1 MLLEVPT
8 ADGAVTSSGR
18 EALSCRGRTV
28 QPAEPPTPDSEGLV
42 AAAAAAS
49 VPSDSS
55 SSLTEGPGLL
65 LLWLCGS
72 ERPRLSGWDDLVSGS
87 WWSERSLSECERH
100 SLLCLCLLK
109 GTEGGC

>member
-1 MLLEVPT
+1 M
-8 ADGAVTSSGR
+8 
-18 EALSCRGRTV
+18 
-28 QPAEPPTPDSEGLV
+28 V

-65 LLWLCGS
+65 LLWLWGS
-72 ERPRLSGWDDLVSGS
+72 ERPRLRGCDDLESGS

-100 SLLCLCLLK
+100 SLLCLCLLE
-109 GTEGGC
+109 GTETR